1 MINSLSDF
9 ADCVRINDKMVS
21 ANRSLRSIFK
31 DYDEKIQ
38 SVKDLICA
46 VMEEHKKEILPATI
60 ILMQDAIEKNRP
72 VHAVWFMSAAVDM
85 INEKSNNER

>member
-1 MINSLSDF
+1 MITSLSDF
-9 ADCVRINDKMVS
+9 ADCVRIYDKMVS

-31 DYDEKIQ
+31 DYDEKIK

>member
-1 MINSLSDF
+1 MITSLSDF
-9 ADCVRINDKMVS
+9 SDCVRINDKMVS

-46 VMEEHKKEILPATI
+46 VMEEQQKEILPATI
-60 ILMQDAIEKNRP
+60 ILMQYAIEKNRP

-85 INEKSNNER
+85 INEKGNNER

>member
-1 MINSLSDF
+1 MIVSLSNL
-9 ADCVRINDKMVS
+9 ADCVRIYDKMVS

-72 VHAVWFMSAAVDM
+72 VHAVWFMSAAVEM
-85 INEKSNNER
+85 INEKCNNER

>member
-1 MINSLSDF
+1 MITSLSDF
-9 ADCVRINDKMVS
+9 ADCVRIYDKMVS
-21 ANRSLRSIFK
+21 ANRSLRSLFK

>member
-1 MINSLSDF
+1 MITSLSDF
-9 ADCVRINDKMVS
+9 ADCVRIYDKMVS

-31 DYDEKIQ
+31 DYDEKIR